1 MMQLAEAAVALGARN
16 SGADALFTGV
26 STDSRS
32 IKEGELF
39 VALRGERF
47 DGHDFLKVVA
57 AAKAAAAMVDSKFR
71 GEYPVPAL
79 VVDDTRRSLG
89 DLARYWRA
97 RFAPALVAITGSNGK
112 TTVKEM
118 LAAIFRKHA
127 SETAVLATRGNLNND
142 IGLPL
147 TLLGLRHAHRWCAIE
162 LGMNHKG
169 EIAYLAGI
177 TRPTVALVN
186 NAQREHLEFMRSVED
201 VAAENASVYD
211 ALGEDGVAVINADDP
226 HAAFFHSRA
235 GKRRTVDFGL
245 GLGGGAVTGRY
256 RLERLSSEI
265 RLDTPAGAADATLA
279 IPGLH
284 NVRNALAAAACAFA
298 VGIEVKTIAHGLS
311 AFRPYTGRLQVKK
324 AASGATVIDDSYNA
338 NPDSVR
344 AAIDVLAS
352 CPAPTALVLGDMGEV
367 GEHGAEFHREVG
379 AYARAQGVSQ
389 LLALGEATRHAVEAF
404 GEGAR
409 HFATVEDL
417 LSEIEANTVL
427 VKGSRFMRMERIVS
441 ALTGPAESA
450 PASGRSAEGGH

>member
-1 MMQLAEAAVALGARN
+1 MMRLGEAAAALGART
-16 SGADALFTGV
+16 SGGEALFTGV
-26 STDSRS
+26 STDSRNL
-32 IKEGELF
+32 KAGDLF

-47 DGHDFLKVVA
+47 DGHDFLKSA
-57 AAKAAAAMVDSKFR
+57 AQARAAAAMVDSNYK
-71 GEYPVPAL
+71 GEYPLPAL

-97 RFAPALVAITGSNGK
+97 RFVPALVAITGSNGK

-127 SETAVLATRGNLNND
+127 GETAVLATRGNLNND

-147 TLLGLRHAHRWCAIE
+147 TVLGLRHAHRWCAIE

-177 TRPTVALVN
+177 ARPTVALVN
-186 NAQREHLEFMRSVED
+186 NAQREHLEFMRSVEE

-211 ALGEDGVAVINADDP
+211 ALPEDGVAVINADDA
-226 HAAFFHSRA
+226 HAAWFRGRA
-235 GKRRTVDFGL
+235 GKRRALDF

-256 RLERLSSEI
+256 RLEHLSSEI
-265 RLDTPAGAADATLA
+265 RLRTPAGEAEATLA
-279 IPGLH
+279 IPGIH

-298 VGIEVKTIAHGLS
+298 VGIEVNTIAQGLS
-311 AFRPYTGRLQVKK
+311 AFRPYAGRLQVKR
-324 AASGATVIDDSYNA
+324 AAGGATVIDDSYNA

-379 AYARAQGVSQ
+379 EYARAKGVSQ
-389 LLALGEATRHAVEAF
+389 LLALGEATRHTVEAF
-404 GEGAR
+404 GAGAR
-409 HFATVEDL
+409 HFDSIDDL
-417 LSEIEANTVL
+417 VSNLKGKTIL
-427 VKGSRFMRMERIVS
+427 VKGSRFMKMERVVA
-441 ALTGPAESA
+441 ALTGTT
-450 PASGRSAEGGH
+450 EGGH

>member
-1 MMQLAEAAVALGARN
+1 MRLAEAAAALGGRA
-16 SGADALFTGV
+16 SGGDALFSGV

-32 IKEGELF
+32 LKQGDLF

-47 DGHDFLKVVA
+47 DGHEFLKA
-57 AAKAAAAMVDSKFR
+57 AASAHAAAAMVDR
-71 GEYPVPAL
+71 NYGGEYPLPAL

-118 LAAIFRKHA
+118 LAAVFKKHA
-127 SETAVLATRGNLNND
+127 SESAVLATQGNLNND

-147 TLLGLRHAHRWCAIE
+147 TLLTLRHAHRWCAIE
-162 LGMNHKG
+162 LGMNHRG

-177 TRPTVALVN
+177 ARPTVALVN

-211 ALGEDGVAVINADDP
+211 ALPADGIAVINADDA
-226 HAAFFHSRA
+226 HAGYFRSRA
-235 GKRRTVDFGL
+235 GNRRAIDF

-256 RLERLSSEI
+256 RLGGLSSEI
-265 RLDTPAGAADATLA
+265 RLDTPAGEADATLA

-284 NVRNALAAAACAFA
+284 NVRNALAAAACAVA
-298 VGIEVKTIAHGLS
+298 VNIPVKTIGEGLS

-324 AASGATVIDDSYNA
+324 AAGGATVIDDSYNA

-344 AAIDVLAS
+344 AAIDVLAT

-367 GEHGAEFHREVG
+367 GEQGAAFHREIG
-379 AYARAQGVSQ
+379 EYARAKGVSQ
-389 LLALGEATRHAVEAF
+389 LLALGEATRESVAAF

-409 HFATVEDL
+409 HFDGVEEL
-417 LSEIEANTVL
+417 VSSLRSKTVL
-427 VKGSRFMRMERIVS
+427 VKGSRFMKMERVVA
-441 ALTGPAESA
+441 ALTGTT
-450 PASGRSAEGGH
+450 EGGH